1 MSLAQKL
8 LKIDAF
14 TKTKD
19 DVRIRTRSGGLIT
32 IMLLL
37 TSLILI
43 INEWKMF
50 NTIQIIPSLVVDRD
64 RNKRMNM
71 FLDIDFLNMPCD
83 YLYLD
88 MMDESGEIQL
98 DITGTENCQK
108 TQLSDG
114 SCNVKGNVY
123 LNRLQGHFHFAPGKP
138 YQNPITGQHSHDIQ
152 EYGNKNFDHK
162 INKISFDY
170 DEDLTSNNDNKLIQ
184 SFFEESI
191 NQVISEPLTGTEV
204 LDGDSYKQYSYFLK
218 IVPTRF
224 EDLTKRPHPNRH
236 KSELLLD
243 GTSHDSKIKK
253 VEKIQYTATTHSKP
267 INGGRDEDHPNT
279 LHQRGGIPGMFFVFD
294 ISSLKI
300 INKLQYR
307 MNWYGFILNLLSSLG
322 GIFALYTVL
331 DKVAYKTINYYR
343 LKKDQ

>member
-1 MSLAQKL
+1 MSFAQKL

-19 DVRIRTRSGGLIT
+19 DVRIKTRSGGLIT
-32 IMLLL
+32 LMLIL

-43 INEWKMF
+43 VNEWKMF
-50 NTIQIIPSLVVDRD
+50 NTIQVIPSLVVDRD

-71 FLDIDFLNMPCD
+71 FVDIDFLNMPCD
-83 YLYLD
+83 SLYLD
-88 MMDESGEIQL
+88 VMDESGEIQL
-98 DITGTENCQK
+98 DLTGTDNCEK
-108 TQLSDG
+108 IPLSDT
-114 SCNVKGNVY
+114 SCKVKGNIY

-138 YQNPITGQHSHDIQ
+138 FQNPVTGQHSHDIQ
-152 EYGNKNFDHK
+152 NYNNQDFDHK
-162 INKISFDY
+162 INKITFEY
-170 DEDLTSNNDNKLIQ
+170 DQDLMKNNDNKLIQ

-204 LDGDSYKQYSYFLK
+204 LDKNAFNQYSYFLK

-224 EDLTKRPHPNRH
+224 EDLTKVEPNRH
-236 KSELLLD
+236 KKELLLD
-243 GTSHDSKIKK
+243 GTSSDSRNNKL
-253 VEKIQYTATTHSKP
+253 EKIQYTATTHSKS
-267 INGGRDEDHPNT
+267 IHGGKDEDHPNT
-279 LHQRGGIPGMFFVFD
+279 IHQKGGIPGIYFIFD

-307 MNWYGFILNLLSSLG
+307 MNWYSFILNLLSSLG

-331 DKVAYKTINYYR
+331 DKVAYKTVNYYR
-343 LKKDQ
+343 SKKDQ